1 MSLRVGLVGLGAMGL
16 PMGKRLLANGYDLA
30 VVPHA
35 NRAPAEEL
43 SSLGARVLGSAAELS
58 SQCSIA
64 ITSVPDAPQVEEVLF
79 GPRGL
84 ATVQA
89 SDLMHI
95 DMSTISPSASK
106 HFHDRLNALGIASL
120 DAPVSGGPA
129 RAADGTLTIMV
140 GGERSAFERA
150 LPTLQ
155 ALGKHITYVGGPG
168 SGQVVKLVNQLMIS
182 IIMVS
187 NAEALS
193 IGVKAGVPLEILTKV
208 IATSSGSNYLMQ
220 QWLPRTLFSGD
231 LQGGF
236 ALELLMKDLNAALT
250 WANELQ
256 APTFAGALAQQ
267 LYRLARSEG
276 TSRLDYSVV
285 ARLYEEA
292 NGVELRADGKRNVK
306 RET

>member
-58 SQCSIA
+58 SQCNII
-64 ITSVPDAPQVEEVLF
+64 ITSVPDSPQVEEVLF
-79 GPRGL
+79 GPQGVVAGR
-84 ATVQA
+84 A

-106 HFHDRLNALGIASL
+106 HFHGRLNALGIASL

-140 GGERSAFERA
+140 GGAPEAFERA
-150 LPTLQ
+150 LPILQ
-155 ALGKHITYVGGPG
+155 ALGKHITHVGGPG

-182 IIMVS
+182 VIMVA

-193 IGVKAGVPLEILTKV
+193 LGVKAGVPLETVTEV
-208 IATSSGSNYLMQ
+208 IGTSSGSNYLMQ

-231 LQGGF
+231 LRGGF
-236 ALELLMKDLNAALT
+236 ALD
-250 WANELQ
+250 
-256 APTFAGALAQQ
+256 
-267 LYRLARSEG
+267 
-276 TSRLDYSVV
+276 
-285 ARLYEEA
+285 
-292 NGVELRADGKRNVK
+292 
-306 RET
+306 